1 MKESAWGGKMKNL
14 NHIKQS
20 TQNDPMVRQLSQPK
34 PSQTLPK
41 GHMDDVESGYFA
53 AAPKMGGRK

>member
-1 MKESAWGGKMKNL
+1 MKNL